1 MHVRLQRNIFC
12 QGDGLTSR
20 LVYKDYEW
28 AVTPVVG
35 ATVEDTAWH
44 RNDTTVVENI
54 FIPEEG
60 QMYCVEL
67 NPKEVDSPE
76 RVGKV
81 VEIVMAHGWKTFS

>member
-20 LVYKDYEW
+20 FVYKDYQW

-44 RNDTTVVENI
+44 QNDTTVVESI

-67 NPKEVDSPE
+67 NPMEVDSPE

-81 VEIVMAHGWKTFS
+81 VEIVKAHGWETFS